1 MLGRMVWGFP
11 GNHACHGHFHGLRRG
26 AFLHDGFAAIEGNY
40 ENVRGAG
47 SSLGGGV
54 NESEGGEKE
63 RVDMGSLERVGS
75 AHRMPQS
82 TTRKVKE
89 YGFTQICHGYGLLLR
104 GFARDPRSNKWA
116 VAPR

>member
-40 ENVRGAG
+40 ENVLGAG

-54 NESEGGEKE
+54 NESEGGEK
-63 RVDMGSLERVGS
+63 D
-75 AHRMPQS
+75 
-82 TTRKVKE
+82 TRGHGE
-89 YGFTQICHGYGLLLR
+89 LGESGFCSPHAPEHNQKGKGIRFHADLPRLR
-104 GFARDPRSNKWA
+104 TIA
-116 VAPR
+116 